1 MLTPHLRAPGRVALK
16 AGDGGLDTL
25 VALVIST
32 YRTQAQFVSVI
43 ALHLNDACC
52 NRKKGLVLALVLVV
66 VSQVLVLVLIL
77 GLVLEVVLV
86 LELVLR

>member
-1 MLTPHLRAPGRVALK
+1 M
-16 AGDGGLDTL
+16 
-25 VALVIST
+25 VIST

-52 NRKKGLVLALVLVV
+52 NQKGLVLALVLVV